1 MPTFRPLKAEEV
13 ECRIGNVS
21 KQGKG
26 LSLLLYKDAR
36 TDMSILDETV
46 GAENWQCRYYECKGI
61 LFCSIGIFFGKREE
75 WVWKDN
81 AGAPSNMEAE
91 KGNAS
96 DAMKR
101 AGFCWGIGRELY
113 SAPFIWVD
121 AKDCNLTQNNGKWQ
135 CFDTFSVNHMEVKD
149 GRITELQIINEK
161 TRKIVFSRGSKKA
174 EPPTPAPK
182 ASVPPKRVPTEA
194 EVEEM
199 KAITAAIGNKSAVWA
214 AFQANGIE
222 GARGLLAAKPTN
234 VELFD
239 KDQEF

>member
-26 LSLLLYKDAR
+26 LSLLLYKDSR
-36 TDMSILDETV
+36 VDMRILDETV
-46 GAENWQCRYYECKGI
+46 KPENWQCRFYECKNI
-61 LFCSIGIFFGKREE
+61 LFCSIGIYDEKRKE

-96 DAMKR
+96 DGFKR
-101 AGFCWGIGRELY
+101 SGFMWGIGRELY
-113 SAPFIWVD
+113 TAPFIWVD
-121 AKDCNLTQNNGKWQ
+121 AKDCNLTQSNGKWQ

-234 VELFD
+234 VELYD
-239 KDQEF
+239 KDQDF

>member
-1 MPTFRPLKAEEV
+1 MPTFRPLRADEV

-21 KQGKG
+21 KSGKG
-26 LSLLLYKDAR
+26 LSLLIYKDSR
-36 TDMSILDETV
+36 VDMRVLDETV
-46 GAENWQCRYYECKGI
+46 GAENWQCRFYECKNI
-61 LFCSIGIFFGKREE
+61 LFCSIGIKCGDE
-75 WVWKDN
+75 WIWKDN
-81 AGAPSNMEAE
+81 AGAPSATEAE

-96 DAMKR
+96 DGIKR
-101 AGFCWGIGRELY
+101 SGFMWGIGRELY
-113 SAPFIWVD
+113 TAPFIWVD

-149 GRITELQIINEK
+149 GKITELQIINEK

-239 KDQEF
+239 KDQDF

>member
-1 MPTFRPLKAEEV
+1 MPTFRPLRADEV

-21 KQGKG
+21 KSGKG
-26 LSLLLYKDAR
+26 LSLLIYKDSR
-36 TDMSILDETV
+36 VDMRVLDETV
-46 GAENWQCRYYECKGI
+46 GAENWQCRFYECKNI
-61 LFCSIGIFFGKREE
+61 LFCSIGIKCGDE
-75 WVWKDN
+75 WIWKDN
-81 AGAPSNMEAE
+81 AGAPSATEAE

-96 DAMKR
+96 DGIKR
-101 AGFCWGIGRELY
+101 SGFMWGIGRELY
-113 SAPFIWVD
+113 TAPFIWVD

-135 CFDTFSVNHMEVKD
+135 CFDTFSVNHMEVKE

-199 KAITAAIGNKSAVWA
+199 KAITAQVGNKNAVWA

-234 VELFD
+234 VELYD
-239 KDQEF
+239 KDQDF

>member
-1 MPTFRPLKAEEV
+1 MPTFRPLRADEV

-21 KQGKG
+21 KSGKG
-26 LSLLLYKDAR
+26 LSLLIYKDSR
-36 TDMSILDETV
+36 VDMRVLDETV
-46 GAENWQCRYYECKGI
+46 GAENWQCRFYECKNI
-61 LFCSIGIFFGKREE
+61 LFCSIGIKCGDE
-75 WVWKDN
+75 WIWKDN
-81 AGAPSNMEAE
+81 AGAPSATEAE

-96 DAMKR
+96 DGIKR
-101 AGFCWGIGRELY
+101 SGFMWGIGRELY
-113 SAPFIWVD
+113 TAPFIWVD
-121 AKDCNLTQNNGKWQ
+121 AKDCNLTQSNGKWQ

>member
-1 MPTFRPLKAEEV
+1 
-13 ECRIGNVS
+13 
-21 KQGKG
+21 
-26 LSLLLYKDAR
+26 
-36 TDMSILDETV
+36 
-46 GAENWQCRYYECKGI
+46 
-61 LFCSIGIFFGKREE
+61 
-75 WVWKDN
+75 
-81 AGAPSNMEAE
+81 
-91 KGNAS
+91 
-96 DAMKR
+96 
-101 AGFCWGIGRELY
+101 
-113 SAPFIWVD
+113 
-121 AKDCNLTQNNGKWQ
+121 
-135 CFDTFSVNHMEVKD
+135 MEVKD
-149 GRITELQIINEK
+149 GKITELQIINEK